1 MFFVLIGAL
10 VVGLSLGLC
19 GSGGSILT
27 VPVLR
32 YLLQHTEKVAIAE
45 SLGIVCAIAL
55 VSVLPYARQS
65 LVNWR
70 AALLFGFSGMAGTFF
85 GASGAKYV
93 PGTAQLMLF
102 AIVMLWAAI
111 LMWRQRPRT
120 SSAAAEAPA
129 KHPVLKTAAEGFAV
143 GALTGVVGVGGG
155 FLIVPALV
163 ILGALDM
170 RSAVGTSLVVITL
183 QSAIG
188 FWTHLRVLQ
197 SLNLGVD
204 WRVVAAFVVIG
215 IVGSLIGQQ
224 LNARVNQV
232 ALRRGFALLLV
243 AMGVFILIRE
253 SMDLVR
259 VAA

>member
-1 MFFVLIGAL
+1 
-10 VVGLSLGLC
+10 
-19 GSGGSILT
+19 
-27 VPVLR
+27 VLR
-32 YLLQHTEKVAIAE
+32 YLLHHTEKVAIAE

-55 VSVLPYARQS
+55 VSVLPYARQN

-111 LMWRQRPRT
+111 LMWRQRPRSP
-120 SSAAAEAPA
+120 SSTAEAPA
-129 KHPVLKTAAEGFAV
+129 RRPVLKTAAEGFAV

-170 RSAVGTSLVVITL
+170 RAAVGTSLVVIAL
-183 QSAIG
+183 QSAVG
-188 FWTHLRVLQ
+188 FWTHLHVLQ

-204 WRVVAAFVVIG
+204 WGVVAAFVAVG

-253 SMDLVR
+253 SMELVR